1 MATYELNRAAVE
13 HARALIDKRQYVVES
28 QWRDVTPTA
37 DDENAFLDAH
47 DWEAFGLWHLG
58 LVEGAT
64 PETKSRFGFVFGEAG
79 IGQIPTSYHE
89 RLRRALSGL
98 KWHLWRGQRWRA
110 HRKIGELLFT
120 MRLAGITYRPVI
132 RAMRRRVKELS
143 AYLTVN
149 ADSLPDYGRRYR
161 ADERVASSFIES
173 AVNQLVDKRMS
184 KSQQMRWSRAGA
196 HLLLQVRAEVVDG
209 RLGE

>member
-1 MATYELNRAAVE
+1 MRRAA
-13 HARALIDKRQYVVES
+13 ALPDTAPDIRLTGGGVMGETRVTVVVEQS
-28 QWRDVTPTA
+28 
-37 DDENAFLDAH
+37 
-47 DWEAFGLWHLG
+47 
-58 LVEGAT
+58 GAT
-64 PETKSRFGFVFGEAG
+64 ASEATVVAE
-79 IGQIPTSYHE
+79 IRRDHE

-98 KWHLWRGQRWRA
+98 KWHLWHGQRRRA
-110 HRKIGELLFT
+110 RRTIGDLLFT

-132 RAMRRRVKELS
+132 RKMRRRVKELS

-149 ADSLPDYGRRYR
+149 ADSLPDYGRRHR
-161 ADERVASSFIES
+161 AGERVASSFIES